1 MIKTSWIDPDDGREF
16 SYNWGYD
23 FSGEKERRPCPRNRF
38 IEKLFKNDNEVEYDC
53 KENTMRITNDKKANF
68 DNMLRKFAANH
79 GLEVETRCD
88 SLKYDYHYVTFK
100 KRDAT
105 CTKHKEY
112 VIRWDLVE
120 DPLHKCASK
129 IFDELTRMWD
139 LNAKGTCTLPG
150 MKNVIFNNPV
160 TIVLWNDG
168 TKTIVRCT
176 NEEYDPEKGLAM
188 AISKKVLGNKGNY
201 FDTFKKWIP
210 EKLWAEAAAENV

>member
-1 MIKTSWIDPDDGREF
+1 
-16 SYNWGYD
+16 
-23 FSGEKERRPCPRNRF
+23 
-38 IEKLFKNDNEVEYDC
+38 
-53 KENTMRITNDKKANF
+53 
-68 DNMLRKFAANH
+68 MLRKFAANH

-100 KRDAT
+100 NGNKR
-105 CTKHKEY
+105 KEY

-139 LNAKGTCTLPG
+139 LNAKETCTLPG